1 MSLAKKI
8 SDKARVYSRNSNLTL
23 TNFLHQAIH
32 KDDYHEINRILAQHH
47 KAGGLN
53 NPIQPY
59 KLWSLQRLLG
69 QHKPKSVIEFG
80 SGLSTY
86 ILSEY
91 AKKTG
96 ARILSLD
103 EDELWAE
110 NARQLIQNPAVEVIA
125 RPRVLHLERNP
136 PEIKYDFHTNESFDM
151 ALIDG
156 PNGKINGKRT
166 PSVYLNA
173 FDLPQ
178 LPKVILVDGRTET
191 AQYIAKMPQYEG
203 QLSDFMTKII
213 KLPGYNHFSVFVRKS

>member
-1 MSLAKKI
+1 MGLLKRI
-8 SDKARVYSRNSNLTL
+8 SDRAKALPRHSNLTV
-23 TNFLHQAIH
+23 TNFLHQSSH
-32 KDDYHEINRILAQHH
+32 KQDYQDINRILVQHH
-47 KAGGLN
+47 NNGGLN

-59 KLWSLQRLLG
+59 KLWSLQRLLE

-103 EDELWAE
+103 EEERWAE
-110 NARQLIQNPAVEVIA
+110 NARQLIKNPSVEVIA
-125 RPRVLHLERNP
+125 RPRVLHLDRNP
-136 PEIKYDFHTNESFDM
+136 PEIKYDFQTTESFDM

-156 PNGKINGKRT
+156 PNGKVNGKRT
-166 PSVYLNA
+166 PSIYLNA
-173 FDLPQ
+173 FDLPE

-191 AQYIAKMPQYEG
+191 AQYIAKMAQYEAH
-203 QLSDFMTKII
+203 LSDFMSSKI
-213 KLPGYNHFSVFVRKS
+213 KLPGYNHFSVFIRKN